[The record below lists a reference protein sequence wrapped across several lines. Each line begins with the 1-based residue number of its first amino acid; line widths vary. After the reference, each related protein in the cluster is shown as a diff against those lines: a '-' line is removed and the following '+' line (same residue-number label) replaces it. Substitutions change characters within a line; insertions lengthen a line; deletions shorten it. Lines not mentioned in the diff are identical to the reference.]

1 MGIQV
6 QSLNNMYRFLSA
18 LTNLCK
24 DKVNNGLW
32 AGLHFLF
39 SKETNYYFTHT
50 HKITP
55 AVYLQLSWAVVL
67 ASIILN
73 INQYDICLLGGG
85 GAGRSFF
92 PSSVIQLPNLCMFQW
107 IFCIFPPCRNATS
120 ACDSRVRKPH
130 HSPGQD
136 WWWEQNHGKKG
147 QKSPCELWLIL
158 PCARGQDQL
167 CHCQY
172 PERLL
177 QPIPKELPVPWSS
190 SFSICPSPPSNS
202 FSCCLT

>member
-85 GAGRSFF
+85 GQGGAFF
-92 PSSVIQLPNLCMFQW
+92 PAQLFNYLISVCSNGSSVFFLLAEMPPQPVTVVWGNL
-107 IFCIFPPCRNATS
+107 ITAP
-120 ACDSRVRKPH
+120 VRTDDGNRIMEKR
-130 HSPGQD
+130 
-136 WWWEQNHGKKG
+136 
-147 QKSPCELWLIL
+147 
-158 PCARGQDQL
+158 ARKALVSSGSSF
-167 CHCQY
+167 
-172 PERLL
+172 
-177 QPIPKELPVPWSS
+177 PVPGGRTSS
-190 SFSICPSPPSNS
+190 ATASTQRGFSSPSPKSSRFPGAPLSVS
-202 FSCCLT
+202 AHLHHQTAFLAV